1 MITLW
6 KRIKLLEVRKDSNQT
21 KMDFYAVLIPTL
33 LSREIFKNNREIK
46 ELIDKLKTKT
56 SIKDYLYDSR
66 TALIARIIRE
76 IQSNADEDLVIN
88 IKVFKEITLNL
99 LEQKELIHT
108 NEVTNI
114 INRFSRNNKEEKND

>member
-1 MITLW
+1 M
-6 KRIKLLEVRKDSNQT
+6 
-21 KMDFYAVLIPTL
+21 
-33 LSREIFKNNREIK
+33 
-46 ELIDKLKTKT
+46 KTKT